1 MTTET
6 NDAIHE
12 DVSVAGQGVDNANET
27 AADDNNANA
36 RRLTPHAAALESI
49 ADKLYSDE
57 EQPQGET
64 EDDETKPP
72 QGAPQP
78 ESSAQEQ
85 MVKVKIDGEEKELP
99 LSEIIKSYQKDS
111 AASRR
116 LEEAAQ
122 EWRRIEEERARL
134 QAEAEALKH
143 PKPQQTET
151 QPQNTSQPSVEDAR
165 RIYESLMLG
174 DEESGIK
181 ALTELLTK
189 GRGTEAPTIPV
200 EQVASEAAEL
210 AQRQIDYKLAMR
222 NFEQKYP
229 DLAKDPDL
237 NRMTVNLVYQT
248 AQTSTTYDEAFE
260 KAATA
265 TRDWVRKKVE
275 SLGLSVQSPV
285 NERMERKHQL
295 DNLPTASVRQPP
307 KPAPKEES
315 PSEIVAQMRRAR
327 GLPA

>member
-1 MTTET
+1 
-6 NDAIHE
+6 
-12 DVSVAGQGVDNANET
+12 
-27 AADDNNANA
+27 
-36 RRLTPHAAALESI
+36 
-49 ADKLYSDE
+49 
-57 EQPQGET
+57 
-64 EDDETKPP
+64 
-72 QGAPQP
+72 
-78 ESSAQEQ
+78 
-85 MVKVKIDGEEKELP
+85 